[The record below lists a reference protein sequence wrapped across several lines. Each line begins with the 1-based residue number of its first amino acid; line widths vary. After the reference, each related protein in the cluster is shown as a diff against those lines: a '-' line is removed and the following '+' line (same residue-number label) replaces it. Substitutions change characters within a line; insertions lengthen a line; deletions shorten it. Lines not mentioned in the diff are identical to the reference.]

1 MFTNHLQTQ
10 TSTLN
15 KTLTVATSH
24 DYPVRK
30 HKT

>member
-1 MFTNHLQTQ
+1 MFTNHLQ